1 MLIKRKN
8 SMSLKAH
15 SVKKHGSLV
24 LATLALCTAAI
35 APNAYAADGLLKETV
50 VTVKFKMEELRSEN
64 GIEKVYAMLRK
75 RAKSFCR
82 SDTSALYYLNESVSE
97 CQEDLVEQF
106 VQSVDIA
113 ALKSYHLSQ
122 TSKAATEQYAL
133 NSK

>member
-1 MLIKRKN
+1 
-8 SMSLKAH
+8 MSLKAH

-64 GIEKVYAMLRK
+64 GTEKVYAMLRK

-97 CQEDLVEQF
+97 
-106 VQSVDIA
+106 
-113 ALKSYHLSQ
+113 LS
-122 TSKAATEQYAL
+122 L
-133 NSK
+133 IHI